1 MPGFELIGKE
11 EKRELDNLMDKSGI
25 LFRHGF
31 DNLRNGV
38 YKTREFE
45 KNFSNQMNVQ
55 DALAVTSGTAALLVA
70 LKAFGIGQGDEVITQ
85 SFTFVA
91 TVEAIVESGAK
102 PIICDIDSTLNLDP
116 EALEAKI
123 SNKTKAIIVVH
134 MLGTPCNLNPII
146 KIAEKNK
153 VNLEFEASVCGG
165 VPIIRSLKEGL
176 IANKIKKVFGIFN
189 GTSNYILSS
198 MDKENKSFNE
208 VLKNAQRLGYAES
221 NPTSDLNGDDVASK
235 LKILSSLCFNSF
247 LNKNIHV
254 EGIKDIDKDDI
265 KYAKKLGYKIKL
277 LGYAELIG
285 KNIFQRVHPTLI
297 RNSSYVGSIDGV
309 LNAVI
314 IDGNP
319 VGQSIIQGEG
329 AGPAATTSALISD
342 ISSILRGNIKFPFSI
357 SNKERKNL
365 NFKDISERFFSAY
378 FRFNVTDKPGV
389 LSNITQIF
397 SRNKVSIKRLVQD
410 PNKNKSSSSIIIIT
424 HPSKDKS
431 LNKIIQTINKRSYV
445 KKRSKLIRIDDE

>member
-1 MPGFELIGKE
+1 MKKLNIAIIGLGNIGSYLFRYLKKNKNILSKKNNCIPNVVYISAKNKNINRGFKIDKKIWLNNYLDATKNKNVDLIIELIGGAEGPAK
-11 EKRELDNLMDKSGI
+11 KLV
-25 LFRHGF
+25 FR
-31 DNLRNGV
+31 
-38 YKTREFE
+38 
-45 KNFSNQMNVQ
+45 
-55 DALAVTSGTAALLVA
+55 A
-70 LKAFGIGQGDEVITQ
+70 LKNKKHVVTANKALIAKYGDQ
-85 SFTFVA
+85 LS
-91 TVEAIVESGAK
+91 
-102 PIICDIDSTLNLDP
+102 
-116 EALEAKI
+116 
-123 SNKTKAIIVVH
+123 
-134 MLGTPCNLNPII
+134 

-176 IANKIKKVFGIFN
+176 IANKINKVFGIFN

-208 VLKNAQRLGYAES
+208 VLKNAQKLGYAES

-265 KYAKKLGYKIKL
+265 NYAKRLGYKIKL

>member
-1 MPGFELIGKE
+1 MKKMNIAIIGLGNIGSYLYKYLNKNKKILSKKNNCIPNVLYISAKNKKKKRDFNVKKKQWLNNYLSATKKKDIDLIVELIGGAEGPAK
-11 EKRELDNLMDKSGI
+11 K
-25 LFRHGF
+25 
-31 DNLRNGV
+31 
-38 YKTREFE
+38 
-45 KNFSNQMNVQ
+45 
-55 DALAVTSGTAALLVA
+55 LVFNA
-70 LKAFGIGQGDEVITQ
+70 LKNKKHVVTANKALIAKYGDQ
-85 SFTFVA
+85 LS
-91 TVEAIVESGAK
+91 
-102 PIICDIDSTLNLDP
+102 
-116 EALEAKI
+116 
-123 SNKTKAIIVVH
+123 
-134 MLGTPCNLNPII
+134 
-146 KIAEKNK
+146 KIAEKNR

-176 IANKIKKVFGIFN
+176 IANKINKVFGIFN

-208 VLKNAQRLGYAES
+208 VLQNAKKLGYAES

-265 KYAKKLGYKIKL
+265 NYAKRLGYKIKL

-297 RNSSYVGSIDGV
+297 KKSSYVGSIDGV

-314 IDGNP
+314 IDGIP
-319 VGQSIIQGEG
+319 VGQSTIQGEG

-357 SNKERKNL
+357 SNKERKKL
-365 NFKDISERFFSAY
+365 NFKQISERLFSAY
-378 FRFNVTDKPGV
+378 FRFNVIDKPGV
-389 LSNITQIF
+389 LSNITQVF

-445 KKRSKLIRIDDE
+445 KKRSKLIRIDNE

>member
-1 MPGFELIGKE
+1 MIIELIGGAEGPAK
-11 EKRELDNLMDKSGI
+11 KL
-25 LFRHGF
+25 
-31 DNLRNGV
+31 V
-38 YKTREFE
+38 
-45 KNFSNQMNVQ
+45 FS
-55 DALAVTSGTAALLVA
+55 A
-70 LKAFGIGQGDEVITQ
+70 LKNKKHVVTANKALIAKYGDQ
-85 SFTFVA
+85 LSR
-91 TVEAIVESGAK
+91 
-102 PIICDIDSTLNLDP
+102 
-116 EALEAKI
+116 
-123 SNKTKAIIVVH
+123 
-134 MLGTPCNLNPII
+134 
-146 KIAEKNK
+146 IAEKNR

-176 IANKIKKVFGIFN
+176 IANKIDKVFGIFN

-198 MDKENKSFNE
+198 MDKENKSFKV
-208 VLKNAQRLGYAES
+208 VLQNAQKLGYAES
-221 NPTSDLNGDDVASK
+221 NPTSDLNGEDVAAK

-247 LNKNIHV
+247 LNNNIHV
-254 EGIKDIDKDDI
+254 EGIKDLDKDDI
-265 KYAKKLGYKIKL
+265 NYAKRLGYKIKL

-297 RNSSYVGSIDGV
+297 RDSSYVASIDGV

-314 IDGNP
+314 VNGIP

-357 SNKERKNL
+357 SNRERKNL
-365 NFKDISERFFSAY
+365 NFKNISERFFSAY

-389 LSNITQIF
+389 LSNITRVF
-397 SRNKVSIKRLVQD
+397 SRNRVSIKRLVQD

-431 LNKIIQTINKRSYV
+431 LNRIIQTINKRSYV
-445 KKRSKLIRIDDE
+445 NKRSKLIRINDE